1 MRGGVDAGR
10 KRGPCGQVGVS
21 RAESSRQDGKGWG
34 RRVPRRGL
42 TAFMRTWT
50 LTCKLCPNIVSE
62 LSYMLSVFYSGV
74 ENSKEPRSYWKY
86 ERGMPGLSE
95 APITAAIWNMFPRP
109 KHHTSLG
116 QL

>member
-21 RAESSRQDGKGWG
+21 RAERSRQDDKGWG
-34 RRVPRRGL
+34 RRAPRRRL

-50 LTCKLCPNIVSE
+50 LTCNLCPNIVSE

-95 APITAAIWNMFPRP
+95 APITAATCSMFPRP
-109 KHHTSLG
+109 THHTSLG